1 MLIIQ
6 GLLTTKGIAMK
17 KSILMPVLSVALCLS
32 SANIYAA
39 GGHGGGG
46 SGGKNNGKMACKTTQ
61 IKSAKPAHLSDVAPG
76 SEISFRVTGID
87 EDEVKFVEV
96 TAKKIPVEITHEVRG
111 EIIWFKGNLPDSLV
125 DTAARVHVEVNLKKC
140 PAEKGWLLK
149 ISE

>member
-1 MLIIQ
+1 
-6 GLLTTKGIAMK
+6 MK
-17 KSILMPVLSVALCLS
+17 KSILMPMLSVALCLS

-61 IKSAKPAHLSDVAPG
+61 IKSVKPAHLSDVAPG
-76 SEISFRVTGID
+76 SEISFGVTGID
-87 EDEVKFVEV
+87 EDEVKYVEV
-96 TAKKIPVEITHEVRG
+96 TAKKIPVETTYEVRG
-111 EIIWFKGNLPDSLV
+111 EMVWFKGNLPESLV
-125 DTAARVHVEVNLKKC
+125 ATAARVHVEVNLKKC